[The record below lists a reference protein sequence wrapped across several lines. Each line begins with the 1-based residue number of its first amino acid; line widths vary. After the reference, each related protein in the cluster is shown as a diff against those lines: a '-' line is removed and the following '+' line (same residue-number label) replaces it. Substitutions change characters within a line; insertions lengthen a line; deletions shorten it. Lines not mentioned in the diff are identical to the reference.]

1 MTNDLSV
8 LLNLAC
14 LKYTGNPLPD
24 EFITNDWKYKKI
36 RGKKIGVY
44 KIPNYIFKNPFYS
57 QSYNPIPLQLKRKIV
72 LDEFKEIL
80 NSKKYERLTLIDFMY
95 KSYYDN
101 ISAVYEEDEIRKRNY
116 TEILTD
122 NVLDKFDTQI
132 KPFINQYVKDF
143 NSEGERLCRSEFLCS
158 SGLDVAEYFNKYNSL
173 TKENW
178 RNPHSSRR
186 HTSYTDDRLLTMI
199 TPIVKLIFRNYSDWN
214 IELDS
219 ELVEAL
225 KFYFEFDKTIIS
237 NNKILSIL
245 NPKEVNYA
253 GWLTLRA
260 TGTNIHHLSK
270 SNYHLLREALCDN
283 GNVSQKKAFWSQYFW
298 TFMNT
303 SLQRYFNEEE
313 IYRSQDRKGRI
324 LEFYTIIR
332 KNFWKFVKEDSGCYY
347 PLDKKEFTNRFLMNL
362 MNF

>member
-1 MTNDLSV
+1 IILKRALHKKNLKLFKNKYCIIYKDIMTNDLSV

-24 EFITNDWKYKKI
+24 EFITNDWKYKI
-36 RGKKIGVY
+36 VNGKKIGVY
-44 KIPNYIFKNPFYS
+44 KIPHYIFKNPFYS

-178 RNPHSSRR
+178 
-186 HTSYTDDRLLTMI
+186 
-199 TPIVKLIFRNYSDWN
+199 
-214 IELDS
+214 
-219 ELVEAL
+219 
-225 KFYFEFDKTIIS
+225 
-237 NNKILSIL
+237 
-245 NPKEVNYA
+245 
-253 GWLTLRA
+253 
-260 TGTNIHHLSK
+260 
-270 SNYHLLREALCDN
+270 
-283 GNVSQKKAFWSQYFW
+283 
-298 TFMNT
+298 
-303 SLQRYFNEEE
+303 
-313 IYRSQDRKGRI
+313 
-324 LEFYTIIR
+324 
-332 KNFWKFVKEDSGCYY
+332 
-347 PLDKKEFTNRFLMNL
+347 
-362 MNF
+362 